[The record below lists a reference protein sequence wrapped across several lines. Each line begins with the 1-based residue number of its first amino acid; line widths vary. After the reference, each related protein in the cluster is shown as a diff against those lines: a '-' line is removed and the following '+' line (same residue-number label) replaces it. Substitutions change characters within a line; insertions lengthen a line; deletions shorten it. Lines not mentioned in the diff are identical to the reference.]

1 MPTLTARNFPQLKK
15 LFCRSNHIES
25 MMPFTGLSSL
35 KLLDL
40 ANNAIKRIGENE
52 IPQNLVVLN
61 IVGNDSLEYS

>member
-1 MPTLTARNFPQLKK
+1 
-15 LFCRSNHIES
+15 
-25 MMPFTGLSSL
+25 MPFTGLSSL

-61 IVGNDSLEYS
+61 IVGNESLEYS